1 MKPEKQRA
9 QGSAPFRDG
18 ELLLLE
24 LRVAKR
30 ADMLWRSAGC
40 RGGRDLIHWLQA
52 ENEIFERYFLFER
65 PAGVMLARGRDV
77 TAAAQQCLRAGGG
90 PTCLNVPARHRR
102 IGGQGRPSA
111 SAGSESRSCAWR
123 PKASLRQALPKM
135 PGDRG
140 SSGAVRGDFRRFS
153 WNSGFAA
160 VVCR

>member
-65 PAGVMLARGRDV
+65 PAGVMLARGRR
-77 TAAAQQCLRAGGG
+77 L
-90 PTCLNVPARHRR
+90 
-102 IGGQGRPSA
+102 
-111 SAGSESRSCAWR
+111 
-123 PKASLRQALPKM
+123 
-135 PGDRG
+135 
-140 SSGAVRGDFRRFS
+140 AV
-153 WNSGFAA
+153 AM
-160 VVCR
+160 